1 MCYMSDDV
9 GVRELR
15 QNLSKHLRRVAAGR
29 TLRVLDRGNP
39 VAVLAPLPEDAT
51 GLDRLIREGKAVPA
65 RGDLAGIKPLPR
77 LRSGASLSGTLKELR
92 EERLP

>member
-1 MCYMSDDV
+1 MCYMRDDV

-15 QNLSKHLRRVAAGR
+15 QNLSKYLRRVATGR

-39 VAVLAPLPEDAT
+39 VAVLAPLPEET
-51 GLDRLIREGKAVPA
+51 GGLDRLIQAGKAIPA
-65 RGDLAGIKPLPR
+65 EGDLAAIKPLPR
-77 LRSGASLSGTLKELR
+77 TRSGSSLNDFLDDLR